1 MEKESRPRPYRSR
14 VREES
19 ARRTRE
25 AIVSAG
31 TLLFIR
37 DGYAGTSWDAVA
49 EAAGVSRPTVVTAFG
64 TKAALLS
71 RVLDESLAED
81 DEPVPVRDRP
91 WFRPVW
97 EATTA
102 AETLDAYARVCV
114 LIASRAAGVVEALH
128 RAADSSPEVDALWE
142 RWLMGRRAGAAMVV
156 GHPPLTRALA
166 PGMGPDRAVDVLWT
180 LNNPDLYLGLV
191 TRAGWTEDAFE
202 AWLARTMR
210 AALLS

>member
-1 MEKESRPRPYRSR
+1 MESESRPRPYHSR

-25 AIVSAG
+25 AIVSAA

-49 EAAGVSRPTVVTAFG
+49 EAAGVSRPTAVTAFG

-71 RVLDESLAED
+71 QVLDQSLAED
-81 DEPVPVRDRP
+81 DDPVPVRDRP

-128 RAADSSPEVDALWE
+128 RAADTSPEVDALWE
-142 RWLMGRRAGAAMVV
+142 RWLTGRRAGAAMVI

-166 PGMGPDRAVDVLWT
+166 PGMGPDQAVDVLWA
-180 LNNPDLYLGLV
+180 LNNPDLHLGLV
-191 TRAGWTEDAFE
+191 TRAGWTEEAFE

-210 AALLS
+210 TALLS